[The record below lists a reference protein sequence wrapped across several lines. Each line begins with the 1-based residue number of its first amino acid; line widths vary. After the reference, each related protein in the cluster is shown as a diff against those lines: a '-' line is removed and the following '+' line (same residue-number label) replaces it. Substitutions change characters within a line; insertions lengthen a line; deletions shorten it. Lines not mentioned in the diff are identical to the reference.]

1 MTDIS
6 QQNYL
11 CALRKF
17 GDFPKASHSV
27 LGTRRFLTPSQSI
40 DPRVTAFNRDV
51 TTSPRQRCS
60 KRMGIAR

>member
-17 GDFPKASHSV
+17 GDFPKASNSV
-27 LGTRRFLTPSQSI
+27 LRTRRFLTPSQSI
-40 DPRVTAFNRDV
+40 DRRVTAFYRNV
-51 TTSPRQRCS
+51 TTSPRTRYHLE
-60 KRMGIAR
+60 KY